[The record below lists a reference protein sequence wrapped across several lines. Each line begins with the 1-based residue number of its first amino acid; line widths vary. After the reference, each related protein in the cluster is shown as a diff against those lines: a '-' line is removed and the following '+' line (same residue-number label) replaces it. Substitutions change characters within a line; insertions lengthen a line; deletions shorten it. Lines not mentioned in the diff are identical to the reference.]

1 MSAGSS
7 SASVPSIDEIV
18 KAISTTQPAD
28 LERQLIPQLKKLDK
42 AASHSRA
49 SGPSAASTSSSS
61 AGNAAGA
68 GSSGAGQAGH
78 VLEGMLKDG
87 RDPLDVLDATSHSVG
102 YLWILNA
109 RLVSTS
115 RAELPKMVQ
124 KVNDWVSASDVEQ
137 ARLSLAVDFLAKQ
150 LCTLAEHSRQASL
163 PLQPLNTLLTRFPLP
178 GHLTSLHTL
187 FLRCVMAS
195 HMYPAAQ
202 EVLSRDIT
210 DVDKSL
216 FPIRYQDHLL
226 YHYLGGTILA
236 LLGNY
241 ARAADLLEICV
252 SAPSSS
258 ASLIQIDAY
267 KKLVLVQLLAYGK
280 TQALP
285 RYTSQVVLT
294 AAKTLCAPYLEYC
307 SAFASLNRE
316 RVDQAREKGRE
327 AFEKD
332 YNSGLVAF
340 CDESLRRRQIQ
351 NLTETYITL
360 SLGQIASYVGLDA
373 TSERDLEIV
382 KGEVEGMITSKQ
394 IYAELSPST
403 DPSASLAAT
412 TVTFTDDP
420 EPYLS
425 HETVARVTQ
434 AIEKAQ
440 VLQQR
445 WDREQQKVEAS
456 KEFVT
461 KAWSAA
467 ASGASAAAGGA
478 FGSMG
483 FGDDIDFGST
493 GGSGMPGGMEWVDKG
508 DIIEMDSD

>member
-1 MSAGSS
+1 
-7 SASVPSIDEIV
+7 
-18 KAISTTQPAD
+18 
-28 LERQLIPQLKKLDK
+28 
-42 AASHSRA
+42 
-49 SGPSAASTSSSS
+49 
-61 AGNAAGA
+61 
-68 GSSGAGQAGH
+68 
-78 VLEGMLKDG
+78 
-87 RDPLDVLDATSHSVG
+87 
-102 YLWILNA
+102 
-109 RLVSTS
+109 
-115 RAELPKMVQ
+115 
-124 KVNDWVSASDVEQ
+124 
-137 ARLSLAVDFLAKQ
+137 
-150 LCTLAEHSRQASL
+150 
-163 PLQPLNTLLTRFPLP
+163 
-178 GHLTSLHTL
+178 
-187 FLRCVMAS
+187 MAS

-226 YHYLGGTILA
+226 CHYLGGTILA

-241 ARAADLLEICV
+241 TRAADLLEICV
-252 SAPSSS
+252 SAPGSS

-267 KKLVLVQLLAYGK
+267 KKLVLVQLLAHGK

-332 YNSGLVAF
+332 FNSGLIAL

-373 TSERDLEIV
+373 TSERDLEVV
-382 KGEVEGMITSKQ
+382 KGEVEGMITSNQ
-394 IYAELSPST
+394 IFAELSPST
-403 DPSASLAAT
+403 DPSALLAAT

-478 FGSMG
+478 FGAMG
-483 FGDDIDFGST
+483 FGDDIDFGSA